1 MFAFQINRM
10 KTTLPF
16 SHNCAAKTAF
26 TSLFRAFSYFFVV
39 LTLCNAG
46 FVTPT
51 HAQTDTLA
59 TWELTGL
66 LVPTPSP
73 VNWGPS
79 PLPAQVVS
87 PAISVNGWTRGAGV
101 LFTAAGVATTGSPA
115 GNAWGGNGW
124 DGFTPTGANS
134 IDSALFRGDFVSIS
148 FNVVAGQTV
157 SFSGIPA
164 YNIRRSSSGPTTG
177 QWQYS
182 INPNGTFINIGSPIT
197 WGTVTTGVGNP
208 QPAIDLSG
216 ISDLQN
222 LGGGTTITFRIVNTG
237 ASSSGGTW
245 YLNQLPTAGRDITFM
260 GSTGGG
266 NPTTTLTLSAVT
278 PGLFCTMVSGQ
289 SSVTASY
296 TSTGTLSGPVEL
308 QLSNAQG
315 SFANPTALGSSSAA
329 SGTITGTLPSGLP
342 NGTGYTFRLVSG
354 NTISSPSSSVR
365 IYGSPLEASS
375 FAAVPGNG
383 TVTLTWSNPSD
394 CFDQALVAADLSA
407 ISGVPSGNIFLSNP
421 VFGLGANLNNGFV
434 VYAASGNS
442 ITVTGLT
449 NGTTYHFKVF
459 TQSGNIWSSGI
470 SIQATPFSSGTLPIV
485 NISSFVGTDSL
496 GVLTNLGARYR
507 ITGVVHGINQ
517 YRSSSTPV
525 GVQYIVLDQS
535 GGITV
540 RRAGTNFGITGLAQG
555 DSVIAEGVLEQFSG
569 LAQLNIDTMIRISTG
584 NALRPAQVVSNVA
597 ESTENRRIRINNL
610 YILSGSWPTTG
621 NGNLIVTNGTDTMQM
636 FILSLTNIPGT
647 TPPSGLFDVI
657 GYGGQYDVSSPF
669 TSGYQLQPHFS
680 SDIIPVSVAT
690 PTLNF
695 TRVDTFIQNAATS
708 LQMTIAIQ
716 NPRPTAQSVSISV
729 NASAGAAYG
738 TNWETFPS
746 AVGTSLTVPI
756 PANASVVNFSLIL
769 YGNIPVGRTD
779 TMRFT
784 ISSATGGYVAGP
796 LSSAVV
802 RVGNP
807 TAPVLPEY
815 SIGTIRGNNNG
826 GVADSINVN
835 VRTRGIVLGFNKR
848 PAGLEFHIFDK
859 NSNTGIGVFRN
870 TGNLGY
876 TVREGDSIV
885 VQGIVSQFN
894 GLSQINVDQLTLLD
908 SNRVLPLPQLVTSMG
923 EQTESRL
930 IQINNLSMVTPSQWP
945 TPGTTGSGRT
955 VRVTNGVDSF
965 DVRIDADVSLFGTPA
980 PTGPFNMVGIG
991 GQFTTATPRVG
1002 GFQLMPRYLA
1012 DLLPVVVSNT
1022 INGALRYDNTAQSP
1036 ITNSIVQLLSGSS
1049 VLQTDTTSSTG
1060 AFSFDNLPDGAYSM
1074 VASTNKPWGG
1084 VNATDALNVARHFS
1098 NTQLLA
1104 GMRVVAADVN
1114 GSTSINSTDAL
1125 NISRRTAAVITS
1137 FSVGNWYFES
1147 PQLSVS
1153 GGTTTTQNVKG
1164 ICYGDVNGSYNVA
1177 LRQAPSI
1184 ALSNGASSYGLQSTI
1199 PVTAGE
1205 DMNMG
1210 AVTLIM
1216 DIPEGV
1222 EVSQIIP
1229 AALGVGSF
1237 VSNLVNGQIR
1247 ISWYSLDEVQ
1257 ARTGELL
1264 FSLEVRHKGQRSI
1277 EAVDWKIQPMSE
1289 IADGWAN
1296 PYPNSNL
1303 KIGVLAGSKDKSLLF
1318 PNPSNGSAQLQF
1330 DLKENAK
1337 ISIEILDVA
1346 GRLIHSMK
1354 MQSPAGVHYI
1364 DLPHTAPGQY
1374 LVRLNT
1380 ESKHISDS
1388 EVHRWVVQP

>member
-1 MFAFQINRM
+1 M

-16 SHNCAAKTAF
+16 SYKCKAKTTF
-26 TSLFRAFSYFFVV
+26 TSFFRAVFSLFFA
-39 LTLCNAG
+39 LAIWNAG
-46 FVTPT
+46 FVSPT
-51 HAQTDTLA
+51 YAQTDTLA
-59 TWELTGL
+59 TWELTG
-66 LVPTPSP
+66 VVTT
-73 VNWGPS
+73 NWGAS
-79 PLPAQVVS
+79 PLPAQLVS
-87 PAISVNGWTRGAGV
+87 SAVTTNGWTRGAGV
-101 LFTAAGVATTGSPA
+101 LFTAAGVATTGTPA
-115 GNAWGGNGW
+115 GNTWGGNGW
-124 DGFTPTGANS
+124 DGFTPAGANS
-134 IDSALFRGDFVSIS
+134 IDSALFRGDFVNIT

-157 SFSGIPA
+157 SFTGIPE

-182 INPNGTFINIGSPIT
+182 VNPNGTYINIGSPLT
-197 WGTVTTGVGNP
+197 WGSITTASGNP
-208 QPAIDLSG
+208 QSAIDLST
-216 ISDLQN
+216 ISNLQN

-237 ASSSGGTW
+237 ATSSGGTW
-245 YLNQLPTAGRDITFM
+245 YLNQLATAGRDITFM
-260 GSTGGG
+260 GSVGGG
-266 NPTTTLTLSAVT
+266 NPSTTLTLGAVT

-289 SSVTASY
+289 SSVSATY
-296 TSTGTLSGPVEL
+296 TSTGSLSGPVEL
-308 QLSNAQG
+308 QLSNSQG
-315 SFANPTALGSSSAA
+315 SFANPTAVGSSSAPA
-329 SGTITGTLPSGLP
+329 GTITAILPSGLP

-354 NTISSPSSSVR
+354 STISSPSSSVR
-365 IYGSPLEASS
+365 IYSSPLEASS

-383 TVTLTWSNPSD
+383 TVTLTWTNPAD
-394 CFDQALVAADLSA
+394 CFDQALVAADVSA
-407 ISGVPSGNIFLSNP
+407 ISGAPSGNIFLSNP
-421 VFGLGANLNNGFV
+421 VFGTGANLNNGFV
-434 VYAASGNS
+434 VFAALGNS
-442 ITVTGLT
+442 VTVSGLT

-459 TQSGNIWSSGI
+459 TQSGNMWSSGV
-470 SIQATPFSSGTLPIV
+470 SIQATPFTTGVLPIV

-525 GVQYIVLDQS
+525 GLQYILLDQT

-540 RRAGTNFGITGLAQG
+540 RRAGTTFGISGLLQG
-555 DSVIAEGVLEQFSG
+555 DSVVAEGILEQFNG
-569 LAQLNIDTMIRISTG
+569 LAQLNIDTMIRVSTG
-584 NALRPAQVVSNVA
+584 NALRPPQVVNRVS
-597 ESTENRRIRINNL
+597 ESTENKRVRINNL

-647 TPPSGLFDVI
+647 TPPVGLFDVI
-657 GYGGQYDVSSPF
+657 GYGGQYDISSPF
-669 TSGYQLQPHFS
+669 NSGYQLQPHFS
-680 SDIIPVSVAT
+680 TEIIPVVVNT

-708 LQMTIAIQ
+708 LQMSLAIQ

-746 AVGTSLTVPI
+746 VVGTSLTLPI
-756 PANASVVNFSLIL
+756 PANATVVNFSLIL

-796 LSSAVV
+796 LSSAAV

-807 TAPVLPEY
+807 TAPIFPEY

-835 VRTRGIVLGFNKR
+835 VRTRGIVLGLNKR

-876 TVREGDSIV
+876 TVREGDSIM

-894 GLSQINVDQLTLLD
+894 GLSQITVDQLTPLD
-908 SNRVLPLPQLVTSMG
+908 SNRILPLPQLVSAMS

-965 DVRIDADVSLFGTPA
+965 DLRIDGDVSLFGTPA

-991 GQFTTATPRVG
+991 GQFSTVTPRVG

-1012 DLLPVVVSNT
+1012 DLLPAVVSNT
-1022 INGALRYDNTAQSP
+1022 LNGSLRYDNTAQTP
-1036 ITNSIVQLLSGSS
+1036 ITNSIVQLLSGSTI
-1049 VLQTDTTSSTG
+1049 LQTDTTSATG
-1060 AFSFDNLPDGAYSM
+1060 LFSFGNIPDGTYSL
-1074 VASTNKPWGG
+1074 VATTTKPWGG

-1098 NTQLLA
+1098 NTQLLS
-1104 GMRVVAADVN
+1104 GLRVVAADVN

-1147 PQLSVS
+1147 PQLSLS
-1153 GGTTTTQNVKG
+1153 GGTTSNQNVRG
-1164 ICYGDVNGSYNVA
+1164 LCYGDVNGSYNPA
-1177 LRQAPSI
+1177 LRQSPSV
-1184 ALSNGASSYGLQSTI
+1184 ALSNGEIVHGLHTTI
-1199 PVTAGE
+1199 PITAGE
-1205 DMNMG
+1205 DINLG

-1216 DIPEGV
+1216 NIPEGV
-1222 EVSQIIP
+1222 EISQIIP
-1229 AALGVGSF
+1229 AALGSGSF
-1237 VSNLVNGQIR
+1237 VSNLANGQIR
-1247 ISWYSLDEVQ
+1247 ISWYSLDEVH
-1257 ARTGELL
+1257 AKSGDVL
-1264 FSLEVRHKGQRSI
+1264 FSLKARYLGQRSI
-1277 EAVDWKIQPMSE
+1277 EAMDWNIQPLSE
-1289 IADGWAN
+1289 IANGWAN
-1296 PYPNSNL
+1296 PYSNSNL
-1303 KIGVLAGSKDKSLLF
+1303 KIGVLAGSSGKCQLF
-1318 PNPSNGSAQLQF
+1318 PNPSNGTAQIQVTLT
-1330 DLKENAK
+1330 ESTK
-1337 ISIEILDVA
+1337 ISVQIMDLS
-1346 GRLIHSMK
+1346 GRLVQSMNLL
-1354 MQSPAGVHYI
+1354 QTAGTHNLE
-1364 DLPHTAPGQY
+1364 LPNIASGQY
-1374 LVRLNT
+1374 LIRLNLVSELYSET
-1380 ESKHISDS
+1380 EM
-1388 EVHRWVVQP
+1388 HRWIVQK